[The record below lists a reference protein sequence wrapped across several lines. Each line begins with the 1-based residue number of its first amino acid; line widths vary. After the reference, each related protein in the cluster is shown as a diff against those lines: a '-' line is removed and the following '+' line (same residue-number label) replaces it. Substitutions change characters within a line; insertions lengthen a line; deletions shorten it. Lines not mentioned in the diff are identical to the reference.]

1 MVIRSNVYATNAYRN
16 LNKKQIGLGKALEK
30 LSSGYRINRSADD
43 ASGLCVSEKMRAM
56 IRGYSQAVRNSQDAV
71 SLIET
76 AEGALQEVHSIL
88 DRMGKLAEESA
99 NGIYDDAVDRSALQ
113 LEFQQLQDEIDF
125 ISEHTDF
132 NGMMLFDGAGGIN
145 LEELGTIR
153 NTNSTSNS
161 YIAVSGLERLLSEN
175 SGEINNIIYTKTV
188 YDFQTT
194 QTNTGTANSFNAAYQ
209 YIADTLQTSIVP
221 QVVKSITDTYTA
233 FNYLSGSSIGI
244 GLNLYSDPGSSTL
257 ASVYLGTSYTTDAS
271 GNLTGSFLEYS
282 LKVNVASV
290 DLGTSAGRSALE
302 QTIAHEMIHAF
313 MDEATTA
320 GMTGITPSGK
330 KPSEK
335 FPKWFIEGMAQTA
348 SGPGNWT
355 RGITMGLT
363 DTSSASEISA
373 ALNAYPLT
381 SNSDS
386 SHYGTGYLACMY
398 LGYLESGGSVDMDNS
413 TEAATQIAMGVS
425 SILSKIISGQSLD
438 SAISEATGGM
448 YSTAASFA
456 SGFANDANAISF
468 VQKLLKYTSNEPYN
482 DGNVGGGLIGGDLAD
497 SDPVP
502 DSNISGLNLF
512 ALDTTNTA
520 IKNQYPPEITILSG
534 GTTSAS
540 GVPPISSVTPPPVV
554 YPSGL
559 FTVVGGT
566 EGIDWEFDTATGT
579 LNILTGT
586 AMEISGG
593 TLTDASGT
601 YYGNIVIADGTS
613 ANITLS
619 GVDIDASKRTG
630 NDAGIL
636 IGKNGTS
643 TINIKGDNTI
653 LGGGKSAGIQL
664 SDNDASDGSSTVIIN
679 SESGSN
685 LTVKGGTYGAGIGA
699 AKWTNASASNIEI
712 RGSGVIDSVGG
723 EGAAGIGGADM
734 SRFGNI
740 SIDGSDITIKSVAG
754 KHGAGIGGGWT
765 ANVGD
770 ITILGKANIEAS
782 GITHGTGI
790 GGGCQGNV
798 GTITIGTA
806 GSTAD
811 DDIVI
816 TAKGGDDGAAI
827 GSSWNGKAGA
837 INLNGGTINANAG
850 QNGAGIGSGLTGSSG
865 VITVNGGIITANGST
880 DASGIGGGKGG
891 VISGIVIN
899 GGEITA
905 KGGWTHDGGNIGG
918 FIDKSGTTKTGV
930 IITDP
935 NGLSIKAG
943 SGEGKYITTGTKD
956 AGGNDLY
963 AFDVSYLD
971 ELLGNGE
978 ITLSDNGADPLSL
991 SYPID
996 VNVVGKDGTA
1006 YSWADLKHSSEMS
1019 GYIWMKA
1026 QDIKLTFTDADG
1038 TTGTVDLT
1046 FFEDYGM
1053 WRINQEDLPPVP
1065 PEEPEYHTPINP
1077 PVNPPVDSPEVP
1089 PIVPPDSQNE
1099 ANIWIMQ
1106 TGPRSKDTFYMDIG
1120 IMNTKILGIDVD
1132 TINVSTQLEANK
1144 AIDIIGIAKGK
1155 VSSQRA
1161 KLGAYQNRL
1170 EHKIDNLNVSL
1181 ENTQSAESLIR
1192 DTNIAECI
1200 MQSAKEQILSNAA
1213 QSMLAQANNIPKGV
1227 LSLLS

>member
-16 LNKKQIGLGKALEK
+16 YSKKMMGLGKAFEK

-56 IRGYSQAVRNSQDAV
+56 IRGCTQAVRNSQDAV
-71 SLIET
+71 SLIQT

-88 DRMGKLAEESA
+88 DRMEKLAVESA
-99 NGIYDDAVDRSALQ
+99 NGIYDNDVDRSALQ
-113 LEFQQLQDEIDF
+113 LEFAQMQDEIDF

-132 NGMMLFDGAGGIN
+132 NGMMLFDGTGGIR
-145 LEELGTIR
+145 LEEISTIQ
-153 NTNSTSNS
+153 NTHTSSNS
-161 YIAVSGLERLLSEN
+161 FIAVPGLDQLLSEN
-175 SGEINNIIYTKTV
+175 SGEINNIIYTETV
-188 YDFQTT
+188 FDFQTT

-209 YIADTLQTSIVP
+209 NIADTLQTSIVP

-244 GLNLYSDPGSSTL
+244 GLNLYSDPSSSTL
-257 ASVYLGTSYTTDAS
+257 AAVSLGTSYTTDAA
-271 GNLTGSFLEYS
+271 GNCTGSFLEYS

-290 DLGTSAGRSALE
+290 DLSTDAGRSALE

-313 MDEATTA
+313 MDEAATA
-320 GMTGITPSGK
+320 GMTGITPSGN
-330 KPSEK
+330 KPNEK

-355 RGITMGLT
+355 RGVSMGLT
-363 DTSSASEISA
+363 DTSSTAEISA
-373 ALNAYPLT
+373 ALNANSLT

-398 LGYLESGGSVDMDNS
+398 LGYLESGGSVDMANS
-413 TEAATQIAMGVS
+413 TESAKEIAEGVS
-425 SILSKIISGQSLD
+425 SILSKIISGNSLD
-438 SAISEATGGM
+438 SVISQSTGGQ
-448 YSTAASFA
+448 YSTAADFA
-456 SGFANDANAISF
+456 SGFANDANVLSF
-468 VQKLLKYTSNEPYN
+468 VQKLLKYTSSEPNN
-482 DGNVGGGLIGGDLAD
+482 DGNVGGGLIGGDLANT
-497 SDPVP
+497 DPVP

-512 ALDTTNTA
+512 ALDTTSTA
-520 IKNQYPPEITILSG
+520 IQNQYPPEITILSG

-540 GVPPISSVTPPPVV
+540 GISPTQGVTPPVV
-554 YPSGL
+554 YPSGV
-559 FTVVGGT
+559 FTVIGGT
-566 EGIDWEFDTATGT
+566 EGIDWEFDTSTGT

-619 GVDIDASKRTG
+619 GVDIDASKRSG
-630 NDAGIL
+630 NNAGIF

-664 SDNDASDGSSTVIIN
+664 SDNDASDGNSTVIIN

-685 LTVKGGTYGAGIGA
+685 LTVKGGAKGAGIGA
-699 AKWTNASASNIEI
+699 AHSSNASASNIEI
-712 RGSGVIDSVGG
+712 KGSGVIDSAGG
-723 EGAAGIGGADM
+723 MGAAGIGGAEY
-734 SRFGNI
+734 SSFGNI
-740 SIDGSDITIKSVAG
+740 SIDGSGITITSVAG
-754 KHGAGIGGGWT
+754 EHGAGIGGGWT

-770 ITILGKANIEAS
+770 IAILGKANIVAT

-790 GGGCQGNV
+790 GGGCRGDV

-811 DDIVI
+811 GDIVI
-816 TAKGGDDGAAI
+816 TAMGGDDGAAI
-827 GSSWNGKAGA
+827 GSSWYGDVDE

-850 QNGAGIGSGLTGSSG
+850 QNGAGIGSGLYGSSG
-865 VITVNGGIITANGST
+865 NITINGGIVSAIGST

-891 VISGIVIN
+891 TIAGIAIN

-918 FIDKSGTTKTGV
+918 FTDQSGTTKTNV
-930 IITDP
+930 TINDP

-956 AGGNDLY
+956 ASGNDLY

-971 ELLGNGE
+971 DLLGNGE
-978 ITLSDNGADPLSL
+978 IAPSNNGADPSSL

-996 VNVVGKDGTA
+996 VNVVTTDGTT
-1006 YSWADLKHSSEMS
+1006 YSWADLQHFSETS
-1019 GYIWMKA
+1019 GYIWMKG
-1026 QDIKLTFTDADG
+1026 QDIQLTFKDADG
-1038 TTGTVDLT
+1038 TIGTVDLT

-1053 WRINQEDLPPVP
+1053 WRIKKEDLPPDP
-1065 PEEPEYHTPINP
+1065 PEEPTYHTPIDPSGDPSGDP
-1077 PVNPPVDSPEVP
+1077 PEGSHKF
-1089 PIVPPDSQNE
+1089 PDQNKS
-1099 ANIWIMQ
+1099 NIWFMQ
-1106 TGPRSKDTFYMDIG
+1106 TGPRTKDRFYMDIDV
-1120 IMNTKILGIDVD
+1120 MNTTVLGIDVD
-1132 TINVSTQLEANK
+1132 SVNIATQFEANR
-1144 AIDIIGIAKGK
+1144 AIDIVGIAKGK
-1155 VSSQRA
+1155 ISLQRA
-1161 KLGAYQNRL
+1161 TLGAYQNRL
-1170 EHKIDNLNVSL
+1170 EHKIDNLNVSI

-1192 DTNIAECI
+1192 DANIADYI
-1200 MQSAKEQILSNAA
+1200 MQFTKEQLLSDVA
-1213 QSMLAQANNIPKGV
+1213 QSMLAQAKNIPQGV